1 LVTKGGGE
9 VRSLACA
16 TAAEFL
22 CFTRTG
28 PDSMRT
34 LFTDTDPLRAH
45 RRRALSF
52 AAVLVVALCGLAL
65 LLSST
70 APAASLEEKRDSTQ
84 SKLNEVEASSSALAE
99 QIAAQN
105 AEIDSMIGEVSALR
119 QEEAAIQAQLVAK
132 EEELEAA
139 TVALE
144 KEEEHLVEVRGQL
157 NRALGALR
165 ERLVSIYEA
174 GSPDVLNAI
183 LESEDWSDMAA
194 QTEYLNRIQSY
205 DNAVVSRVKTLRDE
219 VQGAVGRLTA
229 TRGRIEDARNSI
241 AATEREV
248 AVAKE
253 AAEARFAELKV
264 AQAERRETMNALES
278 KEEALSN
285 NLSAISEQIATQ
297 RAEEAA
303 ANAEASGVIT
313 EAAGEFPAPLNAGES
328 VGFISESEASA
339 PESAPEQV
347 KGAVAAANAIAMTPY
362 IWGGG
367 HGSFESSGYDCSG
380 AVSYALHGGGLL
392 ESPLDST
399 GLETWGEPGPGKWIT
414 VYANAE
420 HAWMIIGG
428 LAFDTVGGPG
438 PRWHSSPVDSPEGF
452 IARHPPGL

>member
-1 LVTKGGGE
+1 
-9 VRSLACA
+9 
-16 TAAEFL
+16 
-22 CFTRTG
+22 
-28 PDSMRT
+28 MRT
-34 LFTDTDPLRAH
+34 LFTHTDPRSAH

-52 AAVLVVALCGLAL
+52 AAAMVAVLCTLAL

-70 APAASLEEKRDSTQ
+70 APAASLQEKRDSTQ
-84 SKLNEVEASSSALAE
+84 SKLNEVKESQNALAAS
-99 QIAAQN
+99 IAAEN
-105 AEIDSMIGEVSALR
+105 KEIDSMIGEVSALR
-119 QEEAAIQAQLVAK
+119 QKQAAVEAQLAAK

-139 TVALE
+139 TKALA
-144 KEEEHLVEVRGQL
+144 EEREHLVEVRHQL
-157 NRALGALR
+157 TRALGLLR
-165 ERLVSIYEA
+165 ERLISIYEA

-183 LESEDWSDMAA
+183 LESENWSSMAA

-205 DNAVVSRVKTLRDE
+205 DNSVVGRVKTLRNE
-219 VQGAVGRLTA
+219 VQSSVGKLTA
-229 TRGRIEDARNSI
+229 TREQIEGARNSI

-248 AVAKE
+248 VAARQ
-253 AAEARFAELKV
+253 AAEARFAELKT
-264 AQAERRETMNALES
+264 AQVQRRETMESLES
-278 KEEALSN
+278 RGQALSD
-285 NLSAISEQIATQ
+285 NLASISEQITAQ
-297 RAEEAA
+297 AAQAA
-303 ANAEASGVIT
+303 AASGVIT

-328 VGFISESEASA
+328 AGFISESEASA
-339 PESAPEQV
+339 PEAAPEQV
-347 KGAVAAANAIAMTPY
+347 RAAIAAANAIAMTPY

-420 HAWMIIGG
+420 HAWMIIAG

-452 IARHPPGL
+452 IVRHPPGL

>member
-1 LVTKGGGE
+1 
-9 VRSLACA
+9 
-16 TAAEFL
+16 
-22 CFTRTG
+22 
-28 PDSMRT
+28 MRT
-34 LFTDTDPLRAH
+34 LFTHTDPHAR

-52 AAVLVVALCGLAL
+52 AAILLAALCTLAL
-65 LLSST
+65 LLDGR
-70 APAASLEEKRDSTQ
+70 APAASLVEKRDSAQ
-84 SKLNEVEASSSALAE
+84 SKLNEVKASQEELAAT
-99 QIAAQN
+99 IAAEN
-105 AEIDSMIGEVSALR
+105 REIDTMIGEVSNLR
-119 QEEAAIQAQLVAK
+119 QEQEAVEAQLAAK
-132 EEELEAA
+132 ETELEEA
-139 TVALE
+139 TTALR
-144 KEEEHLVEVRGQL
+144 KEREHLVEVRAQL
-157 NRALGALR
+157 NRSLGVLR
-165 ERLVSIYEA
+165 ERLVSIYES

-205 DNAVVSRVKTLRDE
+205 DNSVVSRVKGLRNE
-219 VQGAVGRLTA
+219 VQGAVGQLA
-229 TRGRIEDARNSI
+229 STRQRIEGARDSI
-241 AATEREV
+241 ATTEQEV
-248 AVAKE
+248 AAAKE

-264 AQAERRETMNALES
+264 AQSERRVTMESLES
-278 KEEALSN
+278 REQALGD
-285 NLSAISEQIATQ
+285 NLASISEQIAAK
-297 RAEEAA
+297 RAA
-303 ANAEASGVIT
+303 AAAAAAAASAEASGVVS
-313 EAAGEFPAPLNAGES
+313 EAAGEFPAPLNSGES

-339 PESAPEQV
+339 PEAAPEQV

>member
-1 LVTKGGGE
+1 
-9 VRSLACA
+9 
-16 TAAEFL
+16 
-22 CFTRTG
+22 
-28 PDSMRT
+28 
-34 LFTDTDPLRAH
+34 
-45 RRRALSF
+45 
-52 AAVLVVALCGLAL
+52 
-65 LLSST
+65 
-70 APAASLEEKRDSTQ
+70 
-84 SKLNEVEASSSALAE
+84 
-99 QIAAQN
+99 
-105 AEIDSMIGEVSALR
+105 MIGEVSTLR
-119 QEEAAIQAQLVAK
+119 QEQQAVEAQLVAK

-139 TVALE
+139 TVALR
-144 KEEEHLVEVRGQL
+144 KEREHLVEVRAQL
-157 NRALGALR
+157 TRALGALR

-205 DNAVVSRVKTLRDE
+205 DNSVVSRVKTLRNE
-219 VQGAVGRLTA
+219 VVGAVGKLTA
-229 TRGRIEDARNSI
+229 TRQKIESARDSI
-241 AATEREV
+241 ATTEAEV
-248 AVAKE
+248 TAAKE

-264 AQAERRETMNALES
+264 AQAQRRETMDALES
-278 KEEALSN
+278 KEQALSD
-285 NLSAISEQIATQ
+285 NLARVSEQIAAQ
-297 RAEEAA
+297 RAAA
-303 ANAEASGVIT
+303 AAAVAEASGVVT

-328 VGFISESEASA
+328 AGFISESEASA
-339 PESAPEQV
+339 PEAAPEQV
-347 KGAVAAANAIAMTPY
+347 KGAIAAANAIAMTPY

-392 ESPLDST
+392 EGPLDST

-420 HAWMIIGG
+420 HAWMIIAG

>member
-1 LVTKGGGE
+1 
-9 VRSLACA
+9 
-16 TAAEFL
+16 
-22 CFTRTG
+22 
-28 PDSMRT
+28 MRT
-34 LFTDTDPLRAH
+34 LFTHTDPRRAH

-52 AAVLVVALCGLAL
+52 GAVLVAALCAMAL
-65 LLSST
+65 LMQAT
-70 APAASLEEKRDSTQ
+70 APAASLEEKRDATQ
-84 SKLNEVEASSSALAE
+84 SKLNEVEANTSALANT
-99 QIAAQN
+99 IAAEN
-105 AEIDSMIGEVSALR
+105 AEIDTMIGEVSTLR
-119 QEEAAIQAQLVAK
+119 QEQEAVEAQLAAK
-132 EEELEAA
+132 EEELAAA
-139 TVALE
+139 TKALSQE
-144 KEEEHLVEVRGQL
+144 REHLVEVRAQL
-157 NRALGALR
+157 TRALGALR

-183 LESEDWSDMAA
+183 LESEDWSSMAA
-194 QTEYLNRIQSY
+194 QTEYMNRIQGY
-205 DNAVVSRVKTLRDE
+205 DNAVVGRVKGLRDE
-219 VQGAVGRLTA
+219 VKNAVGRLTS
-229 TRGRIEDARNSI
+229 TRERIEGARDSI
-241 AATEREV
+241 AATEAEV
-248 AVAKE
+248 VAAKE
-253 AAEARFAELKV
+253 AAEARFAELKT
-264 AQAERRETMNALES
+264 AQAQRRETMDALES
-278 KEEALSN
+278 KEQALSD
-285 NLSAISEQIATQ
+285 NLSSISEQIAQ
-297 RAEEAA
+297 KRAAEEAA
-303 ANAEASGVIT
+303 AAAASAEETGVVT

-392 ESPLDST
+392 DSPLDST
-399 GLETWGEPGPGKWIT
+399 GLETWGEPGPGTWIT